1 MGNTALVMAAYDG
14 STAIAKALIKAGANL
29 DLHQSFSGATALT
42 MAIWKGDPATVK
54 ALIKVGA
61 NLNLPNIVGRTP
73 LIGAVIEG
81 RTAIV
86 KTLIKAGANLDLQ
99 TSGRCTALTLA
110 IDKGHP
116 TIVEAL
122 IMAGNLQDGDGKT
135 ALMWAIDKGMA
146 AAAALMVERGA
157 TLAKGCTVRHH
168 SSQWWFGC
176 EEGGGVRVSWHVTA
190 AQYCACLGILAPLVR
205 AEDAF
210 REGPVPARV
219 CGMGWGLNSAS
230 LLLEA

>member
-61 NLNLPNIVGRTP
+61 KLNLPNIVGRTP

-99 TSGRCTALTLA
+99 DSDGWTALIKA
-110 IDKGHP
+110 AVNGH
-116 TIVEAL
+116 TAIVEAL
-122 IMAGNLQDGDGKT
+122 IKAGANLDLQNKVSDSRTSPPPFCLNFKD
-135 ALMWAIDKGMA
+135 LFILPW
-146 AAAALMVERGA
+146 
-157 TLAKGCTVRHH
+157 TLARAVGGYLVARNLGPKMPKNCLKIKPCRL
-168 SSQWWFGC
+168 FG
-176 EEGGGVRVSWHVTA
+176 SA
-190 AQYCACLGILAPLVR
+190 
-205 AEDAF
+205 
-210 REGPVPARV
+210 VP
-219 CGMGWGLNSAS
+219 
-230 LLLEA
+230 LLLS